1 MEARDEK
8 PQYGVVRVD
17 AAGRRWYT
25 QRFKNEIV
33 ALCRK
38 PGASVSKVS
47 IEHGLNTNLVRKW
60 LGRAHEESLYDAA
73 ALMLP
78 VVVDAS
84 QPLPGSS
91 SSSAVIEIRV
101 GKAVIAVGASASS
114 EQIEAVVRALR

>member
-33 ALCRK
+33 ALCRR

-47 IEHGLNTNLVRKW
+47 IEHGLNTNLMRKW
-60 LGRAHEESLYDAA
+60 LGRVHEEGLYDAA
-73 ALMLP
+73 ALMP

-84 QPLPGSS
+84 QPVPGSS

-101 GKAVIAVGASASS
+101 GKAVIAIAASASS